1 MKWQGKTAL
10 ITGGVSGIGFGIARA
25 FSAAGIDLILTYR
38 NNDYRQRAEAWFKQ
52 HARAVPRFVSLDV
65 TDRRRWA
72 EIAVEVGPV
81 HILVNNAG
89 VSVFGP
95 TDEASFADYDWI
107 MGVNFGGVV
116 NGLVTFIPGMK
127 AQGSGGHIVNV
138 ASMAAYLPGP
148 QAGIYT
154 ASKFAVR
161 GLTESLR
168 FNLAP
173 HGIGVSLMCPGLTK
187 TNAWDSALRRPADFA
202 ASGFAPPDLGC
213 ARAIWHRVRCRHG
226 SSRSG
231 RKDPGRHDREP
242 RDHFHP
248 SGIRGG
254 LRGNPPRLCRG
265 AAPGA
270 NPRSTSA
277 HRAAAPRGQSRCGSR
292 QGNRLGRPDLSELN
306 PPAQRIRTCRWNWRP
321 SPEPAAPRPNAPSP
335 CSPRHAEC
343 RPPRCRD
350 RPH

>member
-1 MKWQGKTAL
+1 MMEWKGKTAL

-38 NNDYRQRAEAWFKQ
+38 NEDYRAQAEEWFKR
-52 HARAVPRFVSLDV
+52 HARAIPRFVSLDV
-65 TDRRRWA
+65 TDRNRWA
-72 EIAVEVGPV
+72 AVAEQAGPV

-107 MGVNFGGVV
+107 LGVNLGGVV
-116 NGLVTFIPGMK
+116 NGLVTFIPRIK
-127 AQGSGGHIVNV
+127 AQGPGGHIVNV

-173 HGIGVSLMCPGLTK
+173 HGISVSLMCPGLTK

-202 ASGFAPPDLGC
+202 ASGFLPPDPGTLAQFGT
-213 ARAIWHRVRCRHG
+213 AFDAGMDPLEVGEKTLAGMAANRAVIFTHPEFAE
-226 SSRSG
+226 
-231 RKDPGRHDREP
+231 DFAEIY
-242 RDHFHP
+242 RDSLAALP
-248 SGIRGG
+248 DE
-254 LRGNPPRLCRG
+254 
-265 AAPGA
+265 AAPEARLHIERLRREA
-270 NPRSTSA
+270 N
-277 HRAAAPRGQSRCGSR
+277 RAAAAGKVIGLS
-292 QGNRLGRPDLSELN
+292 DL
-306 PPAQRIRTCRWNWRP
+306 T
-321 SPEPAAPRPNAPSP
+321 
-335 CSPRHAEC
+335 
-343 RPPRCRD
+343 
-350 RPH
+350 

>member
-1 MKWQGKTAL
+1 MDWQDKTAL

-38 NNDYRQRAEAWFKQ
+38 NNAYRERAAAWFKQ
-52 HARAVPRFVSLDV
+52 HASAMPRFVSLDV

-72 EIAVEVGPV
+72 EIAASAGPV

-107 MGVNFGGVV
+107 MSVNFGGVV
-116 NGLVTFIPGMK
+116 NGLVTFIPRMK

-161 GLTESLR
+161 GLTESVR
-168 FNLAP
+168 FNLAA

-187 TNAWDSALRRPADFA
+187 TNAWDSALRRPAEFA
-202 ASGFAPPDLGC
+202 DSGFAPPDLGSL
-213 ARAIWHRVRCRHG
+213 AHFGTAFDAGMDPFEVGQKTLAGIAENRAIIFTHPEFAEDFGEIHRACVAALPDEPTPEARLRIE
-226 SSRSG
+226 RL
-231 RKDPGRHDREP
+231 RREA
-242 RDHFHP
+242 
-248 SGIRGG
+248 G
-254 LRGNPPRLCRG
+254 
-265 AAPGA
+265 
-270 NPRSTSA
+270 
-277 HRAAAPRGQSRCGSR
+277 RAAAGGQVIG
-292 QGNRLGRPDLSELN
+292 LKDL
-306 PPAQRIRTCRWNWRP
+306 T
-321 SPEPAAPRPNAPSP
+321 
-335 CSPRHAEC
+335 
-343 RPPRCRD
+343 
-350 RPH
+350 